1 MRARRCHIPANNSV
15 YHVQILP
22 DPLRGRGVG
31 ARVRRSLETGIRS
44 VGFMSGIKESNGHK
58 PIGLAHVFDPMFTA
72 ATRPQPDQL
81 AFDLDAALAPIL
93 NLQARAPEDAFSSSY
108 LGTEREGN
116 GILISDDGL
125 VVTIGYLIAEAET
138 IILTANDGTS
148 VHAHGIAYD
157 YETGF
162 GLLRATSDLGM
173 TPIELGNSTEIIE
186 QETLIIGARGGRGQ
200 AINAIVA
207 SKREFA
213 GYWEYML
220 DEAIFTTPPHPHW
233 SGSALIDDSG
243 KLVGVGSLFVQDASK
258 ADIPEA
264 GNMFLPIDLLKT
276 VLDDLLNHGHRTTP
290 ARPWMGLY
298 CMETFGR
305 VLVTSI
311 SDKSP
316 AHASG
321 VEPGDVVL
329 AVNGLQVSAL
339 ADLYRNIW
347 SSGVAGVTVS
357 LSLLRDDA
365 MVNISVETADRSSF
379 MKQPRSH

>member
-1 MRARRCHIPANNSV
+1 
-15 YHVQILP
+15 
-22 DPLRGRGVG
+22 
-31 ARVRRSLETGIRS
+31 
-44 VGFMSGIKESNGHK
+44 MSGIKESNGHK
-58 PIGLAHVFDPMFTA
+58 PLGLAHVFDPMFTA
-72 ATRPQPDQL
+72 ASRPEPDQL
-81 AFDLDAALAPIL
+81 AFDLDAALAPVL
-93 NLQARAPEDAFSSSY
+93 SLQASAPEDAFSSSY

-116 GILISDDGL
+116 GILIGDDGL

-138 IILTANDGTS
+138 IILTTNDGAT

-162 GLLRATSDLGM
+162 GLLRAAGDLGVK
-173 TPIELGNSTEIIE
+173 PIELGSSADVVE

-200 AINAIVA
+200 AINAVVA

-220 DEAIFTTPPHPHW
+220 DEAIFMTPPHPHW

-243 KLVGVGSLFVQDASK
+243 KLVGVGSLFVQDA
-258 ADIPEA
+258 AQEDTFEA

-276 VLDDLLNHGHRTTP
+276 VLDDLLKYGHRTTP

-298 CMETFGR
+298 CMETLGR

-311 SDKSP
+311 SNNSP
-316 AHASG
+316 ADESG

-329 AVNGLQVSAL
+329 AVNGLQVGAL
-339 ADLYRNIW
+339 ADLYRKVW
-347 SSGVAGVTVS
+347 SAGDAGITVS
-357 LSLLRDDA
+357 LGILRDDA
-365 MVNISVETADRSSF
+365 KLNISVTTADRSSF